1 MNKVL
6 IMTASTGHGHNQ
18 VAKVLEQELK
28 ESGCKVKIADIFNED
43 NPFLKISVSDAY
55 NRMATS
61 SSFLNGLIYRTS
73 NQDMVNKGLVRLIY
87 RLLHK
92 PVQTVLLKEQ
102 ADLIIITHPILIN
115 VLGELKLRGL
125 LNKPIISI
133 ITDFD
138 VHRLYVNQQIDAYI
152 AGSQET
158 SELLRIM
165 GITSSKIYINGIPV
179 RRAFHKSSQ
188 KYGTNSRFNILL
200 MGGSLGVKSMK
211 RVLGVLLKTSLPM
224 RLVVVCGNNLR
235 LKQALERKYLPRCP
249 GHIKLEIIGFSSQ
262 IDELMDQAD
271 ILFSKPGGITT
282 TEAINKGVPIVVPF
296 LIPGVEEGNLRI
308 LQEEGLV
315 IKIERLE
322 DIPQLVE
329 RFYSDPKVLRQ
340 ISNRMKNFA
349 KSYSMDSTIL
359 LCQDLINRDRI
370 QNEQRKG

>member
-18 VAKVLEQELK
+18 VAKVLQQELK
-28 ESGCKVKIADIFNED
+28 ESGCQVEIADIFNED

-61 SSFLNGLIYRTS
+61 SSFLNGFIYRTS
-73 NQDMVNKGLVRLIY
+73 NQDVVNRGLVRLIY
-87 RLLHK
+87 RLLQK
-92 PVQTVLLKEQ
+92 TVQAVLFKAQ

-125 LNKPIISI
+125 FKKPIISV

-152 AGSQET
+152 AGSEET
-158 SELLRIM
+158 SELLHIM
-165 GITSSKIYINGIPV
+165 GITRNKIYVNGIPV
-179 RRAFHKSSQ
+179 RRSFQKSSR
-188 KYGTNSRFNILL
+188 KYDLNSSFNILL
-200 MGGSLGVKSMK
+200 MGGSLGVKSIRK
-211 RVLGVLLKTSLPM
+211 VLGVLIKTCFPV

-235 LKQALERKYLPRCP
+235 LKQALERKYRPKCP
-249 GHIKLEIIGFSSQ
+249 GHIELEILGFSSR

-282 TEAINKGVPIVVPF
+282 TEAINKGVPIAVPF
-296 LIPGVEEGNLRI
+296 LIPGVEEGNCRI

-315 IKIERLE
+315 IRIERLE
-322 DIPQLVE
+322 DVPQIVE
-329 RFYSDPKVLRQ
+329 RLYSNPSELRQ

-349 KSYSMDSTIL
+349 KSYSIENTIV
-359 LCQDLINRDRI
+359 LCQDLINRYSI
-370 QNEQRKG
+370 QNDQHQG